1 MILPGVGWSDHW
13 SFWKRGYRA
22 LMVTD
27 TAPFRY
33 PHYHQPTDTP
43 DKIDFERTARVVEG
57 IEAAVR
63 DLAGLDRGPAECN
76 NCTMTQMSNYP
87 LGGRRC
93 CRQLQK
99 TIPPGFFRALS
110 DPTRLDLLVQLAGC
124 RRACTVGEL
133 AECCP
138 VDLSVVSRHLAILRD
153 AGLLESTRRGKQV
166 YYRVRFDMVAG
177 TLRAVADAVERCCAD
192 ETTC

>member
-1 MILPGVGWSDHW
+1 
-13 SFWKRGYRA
+13 
-22 LMVTD
+22 
-27 TAPFRY
+27 
-33 PHYHQPTDTP
+33 
-43 DKIDFERTARVVEG
+43 
-57 IEAAVR
+57 
-63 DLAGLDRGPAECN
+63 
-76 NCTMTQMSNYP
+76 MTQMSKYR

-93 CRQLQK
+93 CRRLEK

-153 AGLLESTRRGKQV
+153 AGLLEATRSGKQV
-166 YYRVRFDMVAG
+166 HYRVRYDIVTG
-177 TLRAVADAVERCCAD
+177 TLRAVADAVERCSAD
-192 ETTC
+192 ERTCC